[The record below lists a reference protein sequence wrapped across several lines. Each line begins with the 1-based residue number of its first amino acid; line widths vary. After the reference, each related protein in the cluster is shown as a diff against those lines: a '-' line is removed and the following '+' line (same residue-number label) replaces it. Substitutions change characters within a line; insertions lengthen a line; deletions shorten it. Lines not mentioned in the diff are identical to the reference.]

1 MIRPAQHEKTMSVLL
16 EECPHAATRAIGRLA
31 GILRPWAL
39 LAITAL
45 VAWAPGRAG
54 AEQPRAK
61 PAAKPAAARPGVGVG
76 VKLELEPR
84 AIDVLKAA
92 SARLAAAR
100 TMRFTAVVSYENPT
114 LLGPP
119 LVYTTRSEV
128 TLQRPNKLR
137 VITSGDGPPSEFYDD
152 GSQLIAFAPAEN
164 LVAMAPAPPTVD
176 AALKTAYETAA
187 IYFPFTDVLVSDPY
201 ADLADGLK
209 LAFYVGQSQIV
220 GGTTTDMIAFAND
233 AVFVQAWIGADDKL
247 PRRLRA
253 IYAADP
259 AQLRHDLELS
269 DWQLDLDVPADVF
282 GSARAAN
289 ATRIQFARPD
299 PVLPPGLK
307 PPVAAK
313 PAAAPAAK
321 KQ

>member
-1 MIRPAQHEKTMSVLL
+1 MSSTFAQRPHDLG
-16 EECPHAATRAIGRLA
+16 TRSIGRRVVRSPA
-31 GILRPWAL
+31 RLRCAL
-39 LAITAL
+39 LAITVLA
-45 VAWAPGRAG
+45 AGAAGRAG
-54 AEQPRAK
+54 AEQRRAK

-92 SARLAAAR
+92 SAKLAAAR

-119 LVYTTRSEV
+119 LVYTTRSDV

-137 VITSGDGPPSEFYDD
+137 VITSGDGPPSEFYDN

-176 AALKTAYETAA
+176 AALKTAYDTAA

-201 ADLADGLK
+201 ADLADGMK
-209 LAFYVGQSQIV
+209 LAFYIGQSQIV

-233 AVFVQAWIGADDKL
+233 DVFVQAWIGADDKL

-259 AQLRHDLELS
+259 AQLRNDLELS

-313 PAAAPAAK
+313 PAATPAAK
-321 KQ
+321 KP